1 MAKKTAQRLPQPM
14 RPSGRVGRIFGWL
27 MARLNKPAYRWTVD
41 QLRSIQPK
49 SILEIGFGT
58 GHLLSLAIR
67 KLKPKPKRVAG
78 RDPSDLMVETA
89 QKRLRRFRKK
99 VALDIAKGDDSALPE
114 GPFDAIVAL
123 HSFQF
128 WADPTATLAKLRR
141 MLTPEGRLILVLRR
155 HYSGRV
161 SKWIPNPL
169 SHSADEISATCAAA
183 EAAGFTLVGMKGIS
197 KSSQGLVLACG

>member
-1 MAKKTAQRLPQPM
+1 MAKAERRLPQPM
-14 RPSGRVGRIFGWL
+14 RPSGRRGRIFGWL
-27 MARLNKPAYRWTVD
+27 MARLNKPAYRWAVD

-67 KLKPKPKRVAG
+67 KLKPARVAG

-99 VALDIAKGDDSALPE
+99 VALDIVKGDDTVLPE

-123 HSFQF
+123 RSFQF

-141 MLTPEGRLILVLRR
+141 MLTPNGRLILVLRR
-155 HYSGRV
+155 HYSKGVAKRL
-161 SKWIPNPL
+161 PNSL

-197 KSSQGLVLACG
+197 KSSHGLVLACG